1 MHDKL
6 QPSSNYIISNYHSPT
21 RIPTQQNQARRMQN
35 QQKRIDYFINW
46 AKSNGASIDSRISF
60 KYTEE
65 SGITA
70 IFKDNDDG
78 SNTAI
83 ATTTTTNQLPLVIK
97 IPSSLI
103 VKPDDAY
110 SQFELQKTEMD
121 PVTIMKFYVGY
132 LSSIESISGID
143 DNANKEYSDNG
154 SKFLPYVN
162 LLPGFREIGSPLT
175 FSPDELE
182 SLQGSNLYT
191 GTKLKLKQLLKEY
204 LENYHLIQLSS
215 QKNITKYDELNE
227 LELFETMLKETTKT
241 IADESNW
248 LSFGK
253 FVWAHLILTSRAF
266 PHRFISSNDKD
277 TLGLTEIDKKAVM
290 LLPVIDL
297 LNHEPRNQVSWYGSP
312 HGFEISIPEPSAA
325 QSKSSIPVEV
335 FNNYGPKG
343 NEELFMGYGFCI
355 PENEFENLHL
365 SLNLSGLVDS
375 LNVQINDPLNR
386 WCFNLPQLS
395 DYTYAIDDNSN
406 NHGHDT
412 VVSDNDETNR
422 IEVMKERVNLLKTDP
437 TVIYICNKNHV
448 IPDGL
453 LELYSF
459 MCKNPQEEG
468 ITLNA
473 KLNGLNQLRDALDV
487 KFKGKL
493 DRLPAKLNDE
503 TIKYYSEIDSDF
515 GKQNLRNHE
524 NCKIYKF
531 TQLTIYNLMKSEI
544 KSLERTLLKQYRKKL
559 ITLKDIL
566 KKDYLFDPFFE
577 FFEFESS
584 VSKMDKFEKDKF
596 VLIWLL
602 AVINRSSPPETDHN
616 EQISDEEPK
625 INMPL
630 DWITQEFQ
638 KFYHK
643 DEKFPIIQDQETV
656 ARLTELYNQ
665 LIPRLIQSE
674 PKLIENGKYW
684 DKESF
689 FAVYYMYRH
698 NSYEKGSDLEPILI
712 VPTSL

>member
-1 MHDKL
+1 
-6 QPSSNYIISNYHSPT
+6 
-21 RIPTQQNQARRMQN
+21 
-35 QQKRIDYFINW
+35 
-46 AKSNGASIDSRISF
+46 
-60 KYTEE
+60 
-65 SGITA
+65 
-70 IFKDNDDG
+70 
-78 SNTAI
+78 
-83 ATTTTTNQLPLVIK
+83 
-97 IPSSLI
+97 
-103 VKPDDAY
+103 
-110 SQFELQKTEMD
+110 
-121 PVTIMKFYVGY
+121 
-132 LSSIESISGID
+132 
-143 DNANKEYSDNG
+143 
-154 SKFLPYVN
+154 
-162 LLPGFREIGSPLT
+162 
-175 FSPDELE
+175 
-182 SLQGSNLYT
+182 
-191 GTKLKLKQLLKEY
+191 
-204 LENYHLIQLSS
+204 
-215 QKNITKYDELNE
+215 
-227 LELFETMLKETTKT
+227 MLKETTKT
-241 IADESNW
+241 KGDALNW

-266 PHRFISSNDKD
+266 PYRFISPSNED
-277 TLGLTEIDKKAVM
+277 TLSSTEVYKKAVM

-312 HGFEISIPEPSAA
+312 QGFEISIPEPTSAE
-325 QSKSSIPVEV
+325 SKSNIPLEL

-375 LNVQINDPLNR
+375 LIVQINDPLNR

-395 DYTYAIDDNSN
+395 DYTYAIDDSSN
-406 NHGHDT
+406 NHDHGT
-412 VVSDNDETNR
+412 VVNDNDETNR
-422 IEVMKERVNLLKTDP
+422 MEVMKERVNQLKNDP

-453 LELYSF
+453 LELYSL
-459 MCKNPQEEG
+459 MCKNPGEEG

-493 DRLPAKLNDE
+493 DRLPANLNDE
-503 TIKYYSEIDSDF
+503 TIKYYSEIDSSF
-515 GKQNLRNHE
+515 GKQSLRNHE
-524 NCKIYKF
+524 NCKVYKS

-566 KKDYLFDPFFE
+566 KKDYLFDPFFD

-584 VSKMDKFEKDKF
+584 VSKMDKFEKDQF
-596 VLIWLL
+596 VLIWSL
-602 AVINRSSPPETDHN
+602 AVVNRTLTKTDHH
-616 EQISDEEPK
+616 EQNSNEEPE

-638 KFYHK
+638 KAYHK
-643 DEKFPIIQDQETV
+643 NETSPIIQDQETV

-674 PKLIENGKYW
+674 PKLTENGKHW

-689 FAVYYMYRH
+689 FAAYYVYRH